1 MIEQATVRSIAMTR
15 QALRR
20 AITRLLR
27 AAFQMIDRARQ
38 RRVLADLDDRL
49 LRDIGRTRDEA
60 WREAS
65 KPAWRR

>member
-49 LRDIGRTRDEA
+49 LRDIGRTWDEA